1 MIDKIGLDNYRFA
14 LSQDGGVD
22 IPENILQEWQ
32 SILDLL
38 ARIEKVKAA
47 LIMRKSGEALEVFLS
62 SKTKGN
68 PYKVGQK
75 ERYIDSGL
83 NCERVIRQGNML
95 LVPDASKS
103 PEWMNNPDMKFN
115 MKCYLGFPIKLPNGN
130 IFGTIC
136 VLDNKENDF
145 SEDMIE
151 CMSRMRDLIESNL
164 LLFHLSITDQL
175 TGVYNRTFFN
185 EKIEKET
192 KNAAQKDQ
200 PITAMILDID
210 NFKNINDTCGHLYG
224 DAVLAKCAGII
235 SDTLRDRDI
244 AFRLGGDE
252 FFVLMPN
259 TAIDEASAVA
269 EKIRANIENSGIGQ
283 DIPVT
288 TSIGVAERVCVESLD
303 NWLTRTD
310 KALYKAKI
318 RSGNQVAS

>member
-1 MIDKIGLDNYRFA
+1 MIDKIGLENYRFV
-14 LSQDGGVD
+14 LSQDGGFD

-151 CMSRMRDLIESNL
+151 CMSRMRDLSESNL

>member
-103 PEWMNNPDMKFN
+103 QEWMNNPDMKFN

-259 TAIDEASAVA
+259 TAIDEATAVA

>member
-38 ARIEKVKAA
+38 ARKEKVKAA

-259 TAIDEASAVA
+259 TAIDEATAVA

>member
-259 TAIDEASAVA
+259 TAIDEATAVA

>member
-38 ARIEKVKAA
+38 ARKEKVKAA
-47 LIMRKSGEALEVFLS
+47 LIMRKSGEELEVFLS

-259 TAIDEASAVA
+259 TAIDEATAVA

>member
-1 MIDKIGLDNYRFA
+1 MIDKIGLENYRFV
-14 LSQDGGVD
+14 LSQDGGFD

-259 TAIDEASAVA
+259 TAIDEATAVA

>member
-1 MIDKIGLDNYRFA
+1 MIDKIGLENYRFV
-14 LSQDGGVD
+14 LSQDGGFD

>member
-1 MIDKIGLDNYRFA
+1 
-14 LSQDGGVD
+14 
-22 IPENILQEWQ
+22 
-32 SILDLL
+32 
-38 ARIEKVKAA
+38 
-47 LIMRKSGEALEVFLS
+47 
-62 SKTKGN
+62 
-68 PYKVGQK
+68 
-75 ERYIDSGL
+75 
-83 NCERVIRQGNML
+83 ML

>member
-1 MIDKIGLDNYRFA
+1 MIDTIGLDNYRFA

-269 EKIRANIENSGIGQ
+269 EKIRANIENSGIEQ